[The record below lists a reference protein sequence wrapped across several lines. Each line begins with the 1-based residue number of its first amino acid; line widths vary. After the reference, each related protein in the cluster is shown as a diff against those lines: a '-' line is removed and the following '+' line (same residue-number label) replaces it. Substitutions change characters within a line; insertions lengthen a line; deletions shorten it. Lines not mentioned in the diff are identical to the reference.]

1 MYNTTNKCVIINV
14 RVKKIRVVARPAN
27 ARTTTILLIWIR
39 KRVFLKKII
48 RHINRI
54 LELDTRESIKIR
66 FHILAHFRIDIV
78 NRIRLSILL
87 VIQMV
92 NTIRAAANSHHA
104 VTNLF
109 QLILIQSYSVI
120 IRGTTFI
127 VCSSWNRSLHEYGIS
142 TYAKSVRLSHIL
154 QQWIPSASLYAATI
168 PHLEQ
173 TCTWNLS
180 ETS

>member
-1 MYNTTNKCVIINV
+1 MIINAS
-14 RVKKIRVVARPAN
+14 VKTMCVVAQPAS
-27 ARTTTILLIWIR
+27 APITTILLIWIR
-39 KRVFLKKII
+39 KHVFPKKII

-54 LELDTRESIKIR
+54 PESDTRESIKIR

-78 NRIRLSILL
+78 NRIRLSILP
-87 VIQMV
+87 VIQTA
-92 NTIRAAANSHHA
+92 NIIRAAANSHHA
-104 VTNLF
+104 AINLF
-109 QLILIQSYSVI
+109 QLLSFIQIYSVI
-120 IRGTTFI
+120 IRGTTFM
-127 VCSSWNRSLHEYGIS
+127 VCSSWNSSLHEYGIS

-168 PHLEQ
+168 PHLEH